1 MLCLEDFYIL
11 QSPFVQEVKQLLPL
25 PANVV
30 FCSLL
35 PDGSMQNLSG
45 DVVVAGGT
53 GDDQMTFRTSPWLLD
68 NRLIVPLQ
76 LERDEHLAIIISE
89 VDPAFLKKISTTW
102 VEEFQRSLKERFERI
117 RLGYVNPETEL
128 YNRRAATLFLQQ
140 SASEKTVFFFLLN
153 TVFYR
158 RTAAGNLQ
166 KTREI
171 AALLQ
176 ALTQGYC
183 FSFGYG
189 VFGFLLQAQTREQAL
204 KTAHYLQHQFKREGL
219 SKVQMGFSQIVAA
232 EEQEKTN
239 VLDRFWWALAIAEK
253 RGPFGIC
260 DIDALDERRLHPFQ
274 LAQPDLLERLQ
285 GKWRGLARFSLAV
298 LAPQS
303 DAGNSFQLDECIQ
316 HILPAGGF
324 YVGGG
329 ENLCLILFPNA
340 TADSTRR
347 SIETLSTACR
357 EYFGEGNVSIG
368 VAAWPC
374 LDFSKSDI
382 PGNCLKALLH
392 CSFLGPGSVVFF
404 DHLSLNI
411 SGDSFFEEGDY
422 RTAIREYR
430 RGLRLQPGDV
440 NLMNSLGVALVEYN
454 QERQAAVCF
463 QDVLHQDPDN
473 YMALVNLGHVRQ
485 TMGQKENAL
494 DCFERAYRLL
504 AKKDVAGQELFLPL
518 GRLYIE
524 RGDHEKAV
532 EIFEHWRTRPGSEK
546 EFILF
551 RFLGQCY
558 LESGRPDEAIRAC
571 QRALHLFPQDS
582 ISLSTL
588 GVLYVEQEEGRDV
601 GLALCRKALA
611 LDNFNPDHWCRLSRA
626 LLHTGSNVEALEAVK
641 QCLRLKRNHA
651 EGVLQL
657 GRIHMAMGHDN
668 PAKKRFL
675 QVIAMKGRTEKQA
688 AQARGYLAGFS
699 DSAG

>member
-11 QSPFVQEVKQLLPL
+11 QSLFVQEVQQLLPL
-25 PANVV
+25 PATVD

-35 PDGSMQNLSG
+35 PDGSLQNLAG
-45 DVVVAGGT
+45 AVVVSGGT
-53 GDDQMTFRTSPWLLD
+53 GDNEVTFRTDPWLLE
-68 NRLIVPLQ
+68 NRLVVPLP
-76 LERDEHLAIIISE
+76 LARNEHLAIMISE

-102 VEEFQRSLKERFERI
+102 VEGLQRNLNERFERI

-140 SASEKTVFFFLLN
+140 SASEKNGFFFLLN

-176 ALTQGYC
+176 ALVQGYC

-189 VFGFLLQAQTREQAL
+189 VFGFLLQVQSREQAL
-204 KTAHYLQHQFKREGL
+204 KTAHHLQHQFKREGL
-219 SKVQMGFSQIVAA
+219 SKVQMGFSQITAA
-232 EEQEKTN
+232 GEQDETT
-239 VLDRFWWALAIAEK
+239 VQDRFWLALAIAEK

-260 DIDALDERRLHPFQ
+260 DIDAFDERRSHPFQ
-274 LAQPDLLERLQ
+274 LAQNDLLEHLQ
-285 GKWRGLARFSLAV
+285 EKWRGLARFTLTV
-298 LAPQS
+298 LAPQVET
-303 DAGNSFQLDECIQ
+303 GNSFQFDECIQ
-316 HILPAGGF
+316 RALPEEGV
-324 YVGGG
+324 YLGGG

-340 TADSTRR
+340 TPDLARR
-347 SIETLSTACR
+347 SIETLTIACQ
-357 EYFGEGNVSIG
+357 ECYGEGIVSIG

-440 NLMNSLGVALVEYN
+440 NLMNSLGVALVEYS

-485 TMGQKENAL
+485 TMGQKESAL

-524 RGDHEKAV
+524 HGDHEKAV

-551 RFLGQCY
+551 RFLGLCY
-558 LESGRPDEAIRAC
+558 LECGRPDEAIRAC

-582 ISLSTL
+582 ISLSAL
-588 GVLYVEQEEGRDV
+588 GVLYVEQDEGSDV

-626 LLHTGSNVEALEAVK
+626 LLHTGGNVEALEAVK

-657 GRIHMAMGHDN
+657 GRIHRAMGHDN

-675 QVIAMKGRTEKQA
+675 QVIALKGRTEKQA
-688 AQARGYLAGFS
+688 AQAKAYLAGFS
-699 DSAG
+699 DSVG